1 MAYEYEDEVKS
12 VISTETV
19 FSHEETEKEARVKEL
34 QEVYRKAKAWDN
46 YLLSVIEDARNEF
59 GDNDDL
65 IKHAVELNKKI
76 FMEDE

>member
-1 MAYEYEDEVKS
+1 MAYEYEKVNKEVAMINPPKAN
-12 VISTETV
+12 
-19 FSHEETEKEARVKEL
+19 KEM

-46 YLLSVIEDARNEF
+46 YLLSVEKDAKNEF
-59 GDNDDL
+59 GDNQAL